1 MGKAV
6 IAIHG
11 GAGAISR
18 AQMSLQQELRYI
30 EALSAIVETGQKM
43 LEAGESAL
51 DVVTEAVRLLE
62 ECPLFNAGIG
72 AVFTRDE
79 THELDACVMD
89 GNTLKAGA
97 VAGVSHLRNPVLA
110 ARLVM
115 EQSPHVMMIGEGAEN
130 FAFARGMERVSPE
143 IFSTPLR
150 YEQLLAARKEGATV
164 LDHSGAPL
172 DEKQKMGTVGAV
184 ALDLDGNLAA
194 ATSTGG
200 MTNKLPGRVGDS
212 PLVGAGCYANNA
224 SVAVSCTGTGEVFI
238 RALAAY
244 DIAALMDYGGLS
256 LAEACERVVMEKLP
270 ALGGS
275 GGLIAIDHEGNV
287 ALPFNT
293 EGMYRAWGYAGDT
306 PTTVYTVKKG
316 TPLPHS
322 DELDAGNVLAVE
334 NLNIAFMQD
343 QQKIAA
349 VRNLSFSLQRGE
361 TLAIVGESGSG
372 KSVTALALMRLLE
385 QAGGLVQCDKMLLQR
400 RSREVIELSEQN
412 AAQMR
417 HVRGAD
423 MAMIFQEPMTSL
435 NPVFTVGEQ
444 IAESIRLHQNASRE
458 EAMVEAKRMLDQVR
472 IPEAQTILSRYPHQL
487 SGGMRQRV
495 MIAMALSCRPAV
507 LIADEP
513 TTALDVTIQAQI
525 LQLIK
530 VLQKEM
536 SMGVIFITH
545 DMGVVAEIADRV
557 LVMYQGEAVETGTV
571 EQIFHA
577 PQHPYTRALLAAV
590 PQLGAMKGLDY
601 PRRFPLISLEHP
613 AKQAPPIEQKTV
625 VDGEPV
631 LRVRNL
637 VTRFPLRS
645 GLLNRVTREVHAVE
659 KVSFDL
665 WPGETL
671 SLVGESG
678 SGKSTTGRALLRLV
692 ESQGGEI
699 IFNGQRI
706 DTLSPGK
713 LQALRRDIQFI
724 FQDPYASLDPRQT
737 IGDSIIEPLRVHG
750 LLPGKDAAARVAWL
764 LERVGL
770 LPEHAWRYPHEFSG
784 GQRQRICIARA
795 LALNPKVI
803 IADEAVSALDVSIR
817 GQIINLLLDLQ
828 RDFGIAYLFISHD
841 MAVVE
846 RISHRVAVMY
856 LGQIVEIGPRRA
868 VFENPQHPYTRKLLA
883 AVPVA
888 EPSRQRPQRVL
899 LSDDLPSN
907 IHLRGEEVAAVSLQ
921 CVGPG
926 HYVAQ
931 PQSEYAFMRR

>member
-1 MGKAV
+1 M
-6 IAIHG
+6 
-11 GAGAISR
+11 
-18 AQMSLQQELRYI
+18 
-30 EALSAIVETGQKM
+30 
-43 LEAGESAL
+43 
-51 DVVTEAVRLLE
+51 
-62 ECPLFNAGIG
+62 
-72 AVFTRDE
+72 
-79 THELDACVMD
+79 
-89 GNTLKAGA
+89 
-97 VAGVSHLRNPVLA
+97 
-110 ARLVM
+110 
-115 EQSPHVMMIGEGAEN
+115 
-130 FAFARGMERVSPE
+130 
-143 IFSTPLR
+143 
-150 YEQLLAARKEGATV
+150 
-164 LDHSGAPL
+164 
-172 DEKQKMGTVGAV
+172 
-184 ALDLDGNLAA
+184 
-194 ATSTGG
+194 
-200 MTNKLPGRVGDS
+200 
-212 PLVGAGCYANNA
+212 
-224 SVAVSCTGTGEVFI
+224 
-238 RALAAY
+238 
-244 DIAALMDYGGLS
+244 
-256 LAEACERVVMEKLP
+256 
-270 ALGGS
+270 
-275 GGLIAIDHEGNV
+275 
-287 ALPFNT
+287 
-293 EGMYRAWGYAGDT
+293 
-306 PTTVYTVKKG
+306 
-316 TPLPHS
+316 PHS
-322 DELDAGNVLAVE
+322 DELDAGDVLAVE
-334 NLNIAFMQD
+334 NLKIAFMQD

-385 QAGGLVQCDKMLLQR
+385 QAGGLVQCDKMLLRR
-400 RSREVIELSEQN
+400 RSREVIELSEQS

-613 AKQAPPIEQKTV
+613 AKQEPPIEQKTV

-907 IHLRGEEVAAVSLQ
+907 IHLRGEEVVAVSLQ